1 MSCLFQSIGKLIQKP
16 HIHVRNEICNYMQQH
31 LDDVHQG
38 MTMRQWIQW
47 QLQSPNAERY
57 VQNMRNPSVWG
68 GAMELT
74 IATKVYGVD
83 IVVVDG
89 HRKQVTEFLWRDAC
103 TARKRLLVQWTG
115 VHYDPIRVL
124 YMG

>member
-1 MSCLFQSIGKLIQKP
+1 
-16 HIHVRNEICNYMQQH
+16 MQQH

-38 MTMRQWIQW
+38 MTLRQWIQW
-47 QLQSPNAERY
+47 QLQSPNPERY

-83 IVVVDG
+83 ILVIDG
-89 HRKQVTEFLWRDAC
+89 YGKQVAEFLWRDAC
-103 TARKRLLVQWTG
+103 TARKRLYVQWTG

-124 YMG
+124 HMG